1 MTGMITEEASVQK
14 DVISGE
20 MKGIVVTSQALI
32 RTGVGE
38 ESRITP
44 RFSAATN
51 RS

>member
-1 MTGMITEEASVQK
+1 MTGMMTEEASVPK

-32 RTGVGE
+32 RTGVE

-44 RFSAATN
+44 RFAAATN